1 MKIRLIR
8 AARIRHEAGE
18 IVEVS
23 PAEAGF
29 LLSTGS
35 AAPVEAAQT
44 RETPEDATA
53 RETPENAA
61 PEIETPEKSA
71 PARETP
77 EIMKARK
84 VVPTRKTRK

>member
-1 MKIRLIR
+1 MKVKLLR

-35 AAPVEAAQT
+35 AVTVAEAAEK
-44 RETPEDATA
+44 RETPEA
-53 RETPENAA
+53 
-61 PEIETPEKSA
+61 
-71 PARETP
+71 
-77 EIMKARK
+77 K
-84 VVPTRKTRK
+84 VEPKVIRSKKK